1 MSRSPDGVE
10 AILSGVD
17 TGQRVRNAWTDL
29 IGISHLEHMQVLVSP
44 DSPICSKGW
53 IGILE
58 VTDCVTATVPR
69 KGLKYEVEFALSHL
83 TALQAVS
90 PQALL
95 PYFPTM
101 NEVLGP
107 ASLFYPEKFVP
118 TADLAEVDEVA
129 VHQIA
134 PLIRDALPK
143 DIERAG
149 SATSRERRL

>member
-1 MSRSPDGVE
+1 M
-10 AILSGVD
+10 
-17 TGQRVRNAWTDL
+17 
-29 IGISHLEHMQVLVSP
+29 LVSP

-83 TALQAVS
+83 TAQQAVS

-101 NEVLGP
+101 NEILGP
-107 ASLFYPEKFVP
+107 G
-118 TADLAEVDEVA
+118 
-129 VHQIA
+129 I
-134 PLIRDALPK
+134 PLL
-143 DIERAG
+143 
-149 SATSRERRL
+149 SREVCPDSRSGQGR